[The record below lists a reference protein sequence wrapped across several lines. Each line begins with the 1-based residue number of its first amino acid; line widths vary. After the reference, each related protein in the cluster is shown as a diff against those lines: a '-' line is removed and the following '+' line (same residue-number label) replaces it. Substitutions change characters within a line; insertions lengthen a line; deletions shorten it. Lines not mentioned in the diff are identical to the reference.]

1 VTAFSPAAQWVT
13 AEPLWADAGSDPA
26 RMQGPAL
33 LRFSSDTFMADLAAQ
48 LVTKPEH
55 LGDRVADARS
65 YRPHPPGAPADW
77 DSSLPEVK
85 LYQAAHG
92 HFNLVAASLICRMP
106 GLPDRTL
113 DLGEDEQ
120 AGFVLRRLVPDG
132 ATSFV
137 ESGWIDDPARGVKGW
152 SATTAGAGRILPGE
166 QLLPLFP
173 VASGVDRSRRLFAG
187 LIPTTSAD
195 TFKAA
200 GTLSPF
206 PAPEPPPTDPLL
218 DPRMDPFDTRV
229 IAPIDA
235 LRLATFVPKTVTKA
249 SEQAPF
255 IKAGKD
261 LSVEASR
268 FILLD
273 LAELLSTTIPTT
285 WAAIRVGV
293 APSGAADLALYTLL
307 DTATVEGSTVTAALR
322 TAWEQRFRISGEDK
336 EKPTLAKDLRVST
349 LVTETLKAALA
360 KALPASKPAGEPPTA
375 AEEAASEIPKLHPSG
390 ALFVVRCVYRRPKCP
405 PDPLDVVG
413 EPSERFT
420 IASFFDPD
428 APARTIRV
436 QLPVNTT
443 LAELRK
449 YPKNVGFALSNQ
461 LREQMTRVTDMKKTM
476 DGELASGDSFDL
488 GMLCSFSIPI
498 ITICALMVLMIFISL
513 LNIVF
518 WWAPLLR
525 ICLPITLPGKAE

>member
-1 VTAFSPAAQWVT
+1 VVSGFSPAAQWVT
-13 AEPLWADAGSDPA
+13 AEPLWADAGADPG
-26 RMQGPAL
+26 RMQRPAL

-48 LVTKPEH
+48 LVTKPED

-65 YRPHPPGAPADW
+65 YRPSPPGAPADW

-92 HFNLVAASLICRMP
+92 HFNLVTASLICRMP

-132 ATSFV
+132 AMSFV
-137 ESGWIDDPARGVKGW
+137 ESGWVDDPASGVKGW
-152 SATTAGAGRILPGE
+152 SPTTDGEGRILPGE

-200 GTLSPF
+200 GALSPF
-206 PAPEPPPTDPLL
+206 PIPKPPSDPSQ
-218 DPRMDPFDTRV
+218 DPRMDPFDTGV

-235 LRLATFVPKTVTKA
+235 LRDAVTREAATTAKAPALAA
-249 SEQAPF
+249 SKRLRE
-255 IKAGKD
+255 
-261 LSVEASR
+261 EASS

-273 LAELLSTTIPTT
+273 LAELLATLIPAT
-285 WAAIRVGV
+285 WDAILKGP
-293 APSGAADLALYTLL
+293 APAGAADLALYTLL
-307 DTATVEGSTVTAALR
+307 NTATVGGSTVTAALR
-322 TAWEQRFRISGEDK
+322 LAWDQRFRITGEK
-336 EKPTLAKDLRVST
+336 GPLPTLNVDLSGSS
-349 LVTETLKAALA
+349 LVTLTLRERLA
-360 KALPASKPAGEPPTA
+360 KALPAANPAGNDPA
-375 AEEAASEIPKLHPSG
+375 AADASASEIPKLHPTG
-390 ALFVVRCVYRRPKCP
+390 ALFVVRCVYRRPKCAP
-405 PDPLDVVG
+405 YPLDVVG
-413 EPSERFT
+413 QPSARFT
-420 IASFFDPD
+420 IASFFDVD

-449 YPKNVGFALSNQ
+449 YPKNVGFAFSNQ
-461 LREQMTRVTDMKKTM
+461 LREQMTRVTDLKKAM

-488 GMLCSFSIPI
+488 GLLCSFSIPI
-498 ITICALMVLMIFISL
+498 ITICALIVLMIFISL

-525 ICLPITLPGKAE
+525 ICLPITLPGRPE